1 MRRFNIYPNAYY
13 NYKKEKKASYHVEKK
28 KIQDK
33 MLEIY
38 HEYSGNPGYRMMR
51 VYLMRAGISL
61 SNTTVLKYMQELKI
75 KSTIAPKK
83 PYYKKGKCYKKFGNL
98 LNQDFY
104 VGKPNEKWCTD
115 FTYIMLEDG
124 RKRYNCSI
132 IDLFDK
138 SVIATMNS
146 SHIDAQLAIRTLELA
161 LIRNSYPQNLLLH
174 SDQGSQYTSQAFT
187 EFCERHQIRQSMSR
201 AGCPYDNSPMES
213 FYGTFKAEFISKKR
227 FINDD
232 ELNQATY
239 DYVYGYYNHVR
250 PHSSND
256 YLTPFEKRFLK

>member
-1 MRRFNIYPNAYY
+1 MKIYPNAYY
-13 NYKKEKKASYHVEKK
+13 NYKKDKKAGYRVKK
-28 KIQDK
+28 KETQDK

-51 VYLMRAGISL
+51 IYLLRAGISL
-61 SNTTVLKYMQELKI
+61 SDTTVLKYMQELKI
-75 KSTIAPKK
+75 KSTITPKK
-83 PYYKKGKCYKKFGNL
+83 PSYKKGDCYRKFDNL
-98 LNQDFY
+98 LNRNFHAEH
-104 VGKPNEKWCTD
+104 PNEKWCTD
-115 FTYIMLEDG
+115 FTYIFMEDG

-138 SVIATMNS
+138 SAVATLNS
-146 SHIDAQLAIRTLELA
+146 NHIDANLAIRTLEHA
-161 LIRNSYPQNLLLH
+161 LTRNKFPKNLLLH

-187 EFCERHQIRQSMSR
+187 EFCEKHQITQSMSK

-213 FYGTFKAEFISKKR
+213 FYGTFKAEFIAKQR
-227 FINDD
+227 FETDE
-232 ELNQATY
+232 ELNQATF